1 MYSKVNADRQK
12 ASLSPIRKGVM
23 PMTAHNIPKPNQKQ
37 ILFFKARRKHIGYG
51 GA

>member
-1 MYSKVNADRQK
+1 
-12 ASLSPIRKGVM
+12 
-23 PMTAHNIPKPNQKQ
+23 MTAHTIPKPNQKQ